1 MEENYT
7 SNIEKI
13 KEKSLLTTINGTD
26 KLGINIDV

>member
-1 MEENYT
+1 MEENY
-7 SNIEKI
+7 NNNLEKV